1 MLSSIRSNQP
11 YANEP
16 VYILEHRWSRCWMGE
31 NDTTARIVRGRGRE
45 STTARGFTGI
55 TRPANTCRWRHRWW
69 WVRRLLPLPD
79 LPGNAVGN
87 GLLARTERVTEG
99 VRFDDWTKIAHP
111 TNGVLVLVVVIRRR
125 RRRRQR
131 LPRRGGWVFRSSRP
145 PRQTRNEHVLYDSC
159 RQRSERMFWR
169 ANARGHGACV
179 LDDIVNQI
187 LE

>member
-31 NDTTARIVRGRGRE
+31 NDTTARIVRGRVRE
-45 STTARGFTGI
+45 STTARGFIGI
-55 TRPANTCRWRHRWW
+55 TRPANTCRWRHRWG
-69 WVRRLLPLPD
+69 VRLLPLPD

-99 VRFDDWTKIAHP
+99 VRFDDRTKIAHP

-159 RQRSERMFWR
+159 RQRSERLFWR
-169 ANARGHGACV
+169 INARGHGACV
-179 LDDIVNQI
+179 FGRYS
-187 LE
+187 